1 MFTNK
6 FNYLSNYHNFISEK
20 HNNNKN
26 LDVLCYFNKYQYLVQ
41 YCLTVLMFLSM
52 VHDEPCDKKIEKFHR
67 KVTL

>member
-1 MFTNK
+1 MFPRKNKSKGVLEMYLMFANK

-41 YCLTVLMFLSM
+41 YSLIILMFLSM
-52 VHDEPCDKKIEKFHR
+52 GHD
-67 KVTL
+67 